1 MSAFNSKNNPEAEW
15 ERIEAIMDGK
25 IDTPTKPPTN
35 FAFRKTKLGKTNRA
49 KQKASVTLEVDADVL
64 EWFKAQGE
72 EFQTRINA
80 ALRIYAAA
88 HHDLPSR
95 H

>member
-1 MSAFNSKNNPEAEW
+1 MNAFNSNKRNNPEAEW
-15 ERIEAIMDGK
+15 ARIEAIMDGK
-25 IDTPTKPPTN
+25 IDAPAKPPSHL
-35 FAFRKTKLGKTNRA
+35 AFSNTKSSKSNRA
-49 KQKASVTLEVDADVL
+49 KSKVSVTLDVDADVL

-88 HHDLPSR
+88 HLD
-95 H
+95 

>member
-1 MSAFNSKNNPEAEW
+1 MSASNSKNNSAGEW
-15 ERIEAIMDGK
+15 ERIEAIMDGR
-25 IDTPTKPPTN
+25 IDVPTKPSTN
-35 FAFRKTKLGKTNRA
+35 FAFSKTQLGKPNRP

-72 EFQTRINA
+72 EFQSRINA

-88 HHDLPSR
+88 HHD
-95 H
+95 

>member
-1 MSAFNSKNNPEAEW
+1 MSASNSKKKNTPETEW
-15 ERIEAIMDGK
+15 ARIEAIMDGK
-25 IDTPTKPPTN
+25 IDAPAKPPAN
-35 FAFRKTKLGKTNRA
+35 FAFRQTNSSKPNRA
-49 KQKASVTLEVDADVL
+49 KQKVSVTLEVDADVL

-88 HHDLPSR
+88 HND
-95 H
+95 

>member
-1 MSAFNSKNNPEAEW
+1 MNASNSKKKNTPEAEW
-15 ERIEAIMDGK
+15 ARIEAIMDGQ
-25 IDTPTKPPTN
+25 IDTPAKAPTN
-35 FAFRKTKLGKTNRA
+35 LSFSKTRSSKSNRA
-49 KQKASVTLEVDADVL
+49 QPKASVTLEVDADVL

-88 HHDLPSR
+88 HLD
-95 H
+95 

>member
-1 MSAFNSKNNPEAEW
+1 MSASNSRKKNNPESEW

-25 IDTPTKPPTN
+25 IDTPAKTTN
-35 FAFRKTKLGKTNRA
+35 NLAFSKTRSSNSNRA
-49 KQKASVTLEVDADVL
+49 NPKASVTLEVDADVL

-72 EFQTRINA
+72 GFQTRINA

-88 HHDLPSR
+88 HHD
-95 H
+95 